1 MATLQKSPTGGSHT
15 LLDTCHGDAIEVHW
29 APGSPANLP
38 TWRWRH
44 TSRPSGCES
53 LGSSQGGSLGES
65 HPQLSSKQLCTLT
78 LTYPLR
84 RRRRFWAG
92 ESAPWVKSLLHQ
104 LGVGAF
110 RTYSQR
116 WVCDTSNPGLIPAPG
131 LLPVGGVLLLV
142 CNPSLIPA
150 WGGGRWSLAPGQP
163 EWVSSK

>member
-1 MATLQKSPTGGSHT
+1 MVHEWLNQQPRVQLSGISLHPLHHIHLHADVSSALAAFQKSPTGGSHT

-65 HPQLSSKQLCTLT
+65 HPQLPSKQLCTLT
-78 LTYPLR
+78 LTYPLRR

-104 LGVGAF
+104 LEDQG
-110 RTYSQR
+110 
-116 WVCDTSNPGLIPAPG
+116 
-131 LLPVGGVLLLV
+131 
-142 CNPSLIPA
+142 
-150 WGGGRWSLAPGQP
+150 WSLQNL
-163 EWVSSK
+163 